1 MSFVGG
7 NKNFKVASCKKP
19 YLNEM
24 APEFIK
30 RDYDRMVAQ
39 KQERAQKA
47 VMVSLVS
54 LNL

>member
-7 NKNFKVASCKKP
+7 NKNFKVAACKKP

-30 RDYDRMVAQ
+30 RDYDRIMAQ
-39 KQERAQKA
+39 KQEEKKKI
-47 VMVSLVS
+47 VVV
-54 LNL
+54 